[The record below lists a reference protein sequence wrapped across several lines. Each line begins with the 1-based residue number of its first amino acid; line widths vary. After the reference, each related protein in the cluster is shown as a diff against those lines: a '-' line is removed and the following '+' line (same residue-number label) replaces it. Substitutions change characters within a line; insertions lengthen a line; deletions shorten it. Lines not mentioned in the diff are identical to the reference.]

1 MPGEPR
7 VQVIGIGSPY
17 GADRIGW
24 LAIEHLEA
32 SHFCAAFPPG
42 RLQLQSCPSPAQLPA
57 LIRPDTAVLLIDAL
71 QGRSLGEMQWL
82 CWQQLEQAPLISG
95 SHGLGLREILPL
107 IEVLYSRP
115 EAITLLGIGVG
126 DGFTEP
132 LDELPGGLCSR
143 LEQEITEAVTG
154 LLAS

>member
-1 MPGEPR
+1 MPDEPR

-17 GADRIGW
+17 GADRLGW

-32 SHFCAAFPPG
+32 NRFCATFPPG
-42 RLQLQSCPSPAQLPA
+42 MVQLQSCPSPAQLPA
-57 LIRPDTAVLLIDAL
+57 LIQPGTAVLLIDAL
-71 QGRSLGEMQWL
+71 QGRPLGEIQRL
-82 CWQQLEQAPLISG
+82 SWQELVQAPLISG

-115 EAITLLGIGVG
+115 EPITLLGIGVG
-126 DGFTEP
+126 DGFAEP
-132 LDELPGGLCSR
+132 LDELPSGLFSR

>member
-17 GADRIGW
+17 GADRLGW
-24 LAIEHLEA
+24 LVVEQLEA
-32 SHFCAAFPPG
+32 KHFCAAFPPG
-42 RLQLQSCPSPAQLPA
+42 RLQLQACPSPAQLPT
-57 LIRPDTAVLLIDAL
+57 LIQSGTAVLLIDAL
-71 QGRSLGEMQWL
+71 RGRPFGEIQWL
-82 CWQQLEQAPLISG
+82 SWQELEQAPLLSG

-126 DGFTEP
+126 DGFAEP
-132 LDELPGGLCSR
+132 LDALPGDLYSR

>member
-1 MPGEPR
+1 MPGEAR

-32 SHFCAAFPPG
+32 NHFCAAFPPG
-42 RLQLQSCPSPAQLPA
+42 RLQLQACPSPAQLPA
-57 LIRPDTAVLLIDAL
+57 LIQPDTAVLLIDAL
-71 QGRSLGEMQWL
+71 QGRSLGEIQRL
-82 CWQQLEQAPLISG
+82 SWQQLEQAPLISG

-115 EAITLLGIGVG
+115 EPITLLGIGVG
-126 DGFTEP
+126 DGFAEP

-143 LEQEITEAVTG
+143 LEQQITEAVTG

>member
-1 MPGEPR
+1 MRGEPR

-17 GADRIGW
+17 GADRLGW
-24 LAIEHLEA
+24 LVIEHLEA
-32 SHFCAAFPPG
+32 NHFCAAFPPG
-42 RLQLQSCPSPAQLPA
+42 RLQLQACPSPAQLPA
-57 LIRPDTAVLLIDAL
+57 LIRPGTAVLLIDAL
-71 QGRSLGEMQWL
+71 QGRPCGEIQWL
-82 CWQQLEQAPLISG
+82 SWQQLEQAPLLSG

-126 DGFTEP
+126 DGFAEP

-143 LEQEITEAVTG
+143 LEQEITDAVTG